1 MLGHCTLAKVVRFSW
16 LFRALLLPC
25 DATNNYS
32 IILITPEMLNKADQ
46 DKACLSTA
54 PVTVTFELFISSYDN

>member
-25 DATNNYS
+25 DATNNNRNNS

-46 DKACLSTA
+46 DKTCLSTA
-54 PVTVTFELFISSYDN
+54 HL